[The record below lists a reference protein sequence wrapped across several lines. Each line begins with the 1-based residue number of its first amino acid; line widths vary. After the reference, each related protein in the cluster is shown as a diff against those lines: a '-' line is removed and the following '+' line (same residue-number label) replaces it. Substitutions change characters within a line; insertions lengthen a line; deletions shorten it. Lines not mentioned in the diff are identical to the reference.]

1 MTEKEKANRIVQ
13 SFMDFTNY
21 YQRKDNGLLEWNSK
35 EGISN
40 AKKCAMIAV
49 DELIVNSQY
58 CSEAYWIKVKSEI
71 EAL

>member
-1 MTEKEKANRIVQ
+1 MKEKEKAKELVNNFRRFVDK
-13 SFMDFTNY
+13 SRVDPL
-21 YQRKDNGLLEWNSK
+21 DNQPE
-35 EGISN
+35 IN
-40 AKKCAMIAV
+40 AKQCAMIAV